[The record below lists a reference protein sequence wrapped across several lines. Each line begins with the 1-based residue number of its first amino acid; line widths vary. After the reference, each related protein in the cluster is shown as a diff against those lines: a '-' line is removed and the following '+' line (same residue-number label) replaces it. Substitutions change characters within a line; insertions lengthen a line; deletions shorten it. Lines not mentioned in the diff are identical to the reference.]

1 MKCWGGGD
9 NVVELHLK
17 TYTKLNF
24 EDIEFYTKLDFV
36 KIEFKKQE
44 YFAK

>member
-1 MKCWGGGD
+1 MKFD
-9 NVVELHLK
+9 IVNVEFHLK
-17 TYTKLNF
+17 IYIKLDF
-24 EDIEFYTKLDFV
+24 KDIEFYTKFFFV